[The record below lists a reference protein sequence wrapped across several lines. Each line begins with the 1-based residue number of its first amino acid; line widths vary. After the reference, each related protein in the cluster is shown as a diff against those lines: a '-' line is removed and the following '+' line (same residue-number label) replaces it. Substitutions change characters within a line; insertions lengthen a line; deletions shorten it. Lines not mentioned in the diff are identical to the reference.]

1 MMVPAA
7 LLLLGA
13 LTAVVAPRL
22 LARADWPDRE
32 PVVALWVWQC
42 VVAAVLLCCV
52 LSMTLSAARRLA
64 GGARPCLRPRAARR
78 RRGVRARAP
87 TARGRAATAVALA
100 LRRGVDA
107 RRCWSGRSSGRGP
120 RRRQRRAEL
129 LVRAPLLPGEEPGA
143 GAAGGAGG
151 RAARRLVAARA
162 PPRSWSS
169 PRPRCAASRAGSW
182 TPSLAHEQ
190 GHAQARHDW
199 LLHCSAALAH
209 GFPQVPVFAA
219 FRDEMHRLVELAADD
234 MASRR
239 FGRLTTAL
247 ALVELNEDRGVFGPG
262 PAPEA
267 HVPQR
272 VHRLLTPPDRLT
284 RGPPAAADRR
294 GGAGAGGAAAGRL
307 RPRPARPGLT
317 ASAVLPRGSLR
328 EASMSGA
335 RSGR

>member
-22 LARADWPDRE
+22 LARAEWPDRE

-42 VVAAVLLCCV
+42 VVAAVLLCCA
-52 LSMTLSAARRLA
+52 LSMTLSAAAAWQAVRWHVFGPA
-64 GGARPCLRPRAARR
+64 PRAVVESYEPGTTGPWA
-78 RRGVRARAP
+78 
-87 TARGRAATAVALA
+87 AATAVALA
-100 LRRGVDA
+100 CGGLWTAAMLVREVLRA
-107 RRCWSGRSSGRGP
+107 RT
-120 RRRQRRAEL
+120 RRRRRRSEL
-129 LVRAPLLPGEEPGA
+129 LVRAPLLPGEEPVSGRLVLLEGDRPDA
-143 GAAGGAGG
+143 WWLPGAAPQLVVTT
-151 RAARRLVAARA
+151 AALRRLKGRRLDAV
-162 PPRSWSS
+162 
-169 PRPRCAASRAGSW
+169 
-182 TPSLAHEQ
+182 LAHEQ

-199 LLHCSAALAH
+199 LLHCSAALAN

-247 ALVELNEDRGVFGPG
+247 ALVELNEDRGVFGPS
-262 PAPEA
+262 PTPQA

-284 RGPPAAADRR
+284 AMRRLRLTAAAVLVPVVPVLV
-294 GGAGAGGAAAGRL
+294 AL
-307 RPRPARPGLT
+307 VPGLR
-317 ASAVLPRGSLR
+317 ALG
-328 EASMSGA
+328 
-335 RSGR
+335 